1 MDVKRIKNVY
11 RLSPLQE
18 GILFHN
24 LESKDSSAYF
34 EQLTFTIHGP
44 LSLETLQTAWQ
55 KTLQCHDSL
64 RTIFAYQKLKEPIQ
78 VVLKETH
85 FKVKI
90 IDLSHVGEGSKNG
103 EYNNVLKDDRK
114 NLFNLDKEVS
124 IRFCL
129 VKISEE
135 EFKCSLRSTYCY

>member
-55 KTLQCHDSL
+55 KTL
-64 RTIFAYQKLKEPIQ
+64 
-78 VVLKETH
+78 
-85 FKVKI
+85 
-90 IDLSHVGEGSKNG
+90 
-103 EYNNVLKDDRK
+103 
-114 NLFNLDKEVS
+114 S
-124 IRFCL
+124 IRSASPST
-129 VKISEE
+129 SESSAE
-135 EFKCSLRSTYCY
+135 VASSSTRIGASFRKTRAMAIR